1 MKEARRIIVPPP
13 AVAGAPVRAED
24 FNKLRD
30 ALLQLERMVA
40 ARTPAPSPDIGHRYG
55 PGGFTSFLKK
65 RGGRGGGT
73 GAPLSASIVVIPDTD
88 PVEYGVKIT
97 PGYVLYQNAGANES
111 EQGATG
117 YLMPKM
123 GGVALDDPEVE
134 PLELPALVSYV
145 YLRIRTDSDG
155 VPKFDAEGG
164 PVTIEAFDAPQESV
178 HHVRKNP
185 SSGQEE
191 GDYFHLLLE
200 TESNGA
206 TPTPAPRVKR
216 RITGNRELP
225 NQLVEIENL
234 GDLGDSNV
242 RPLYEGYDP
251 GPEDKHKLRTLKQ
264 LAVRG
269 EPIIKPLDDG
279 EQEGDSIPFKSIA
292 ERATGPQVRVTTE
305 EGGEVIKVEGNGY
318 DAILASVR
326 KFSISVADGLVTDL
340 FEVFEDGDNFNI
352 KLLNVSI
359 TETGGETYVTD
370 IGWGTGGE
378 RRFYVRGGALSRVD
392 DGAAVDEYEVISR
405 IEGETYSGDGT
416 NQSGTGKTE
425 APDPEPP

>member
-65 RGGRGGGT
+65 RGGRGGGA

-88 PVEYGVKIT
+88 PVEYGVKVT

-155 VPKFDAEGG
+155 VPKFDADGG
-164 PVTIEAFDAPQESV
+164 PVTIEAFDAPKQST

-185 SSGQEE
+185 SSGEEE
-191 GDYFHLLLE
+191 GDYYHLLLE

-216 RITGNRELP
+216 RIPGNREMF

-234 GDLGDSNV
+234 GDQNAEGV
-242 RPLYEGYDP
+242 RAIYEGYDP
-251 GPEDKHKLRTLKQ
+251 GPDDKHKFRSLEQ
-264 LAVRG
+264 LLERG
-269 EPIIKPLDDG
+269 EAIIKPLDDG
-279 EQEGDSIPFKSIA
+279 EEPGDTIQFRSIA
-292 ERATGPQVRVTTE
+292 ERATSPQVRVNTSE
-305 EGGEVIKVEGNGY
+305 SGDLIKVEGNGY
-318 DAILASVR
+318 QNSLANVR
-326 KFSISVADGLVTDL
+326 KFSINVDDGLVTSL
-340 FEVFEDGDNFNI
+340 LEVVEDGDSFNL

-359 TETGGETYVTD
+359 TETGGDTYVTD

-378 RRFYVRGGALSRVD
+378 RRLYVRGGLLSVVD
-392 DGAAVDEYEVISR
+392 DGAVVDEYELISR
-405 IEGETYSGDGT
+405 IEGETYSIDGT
-416 NQSGTGKTE
+416 NQSGTGKTD
-425 APDPEPP
+425 APAPEE